1 MRPHMLS
8 IGIVGLP
15 NVGKS
20 TLFNTLTKKQV
31 PAENYPFCT
40 IEPNVGMVEVPDER
54 LYKIAEI
61 SQPLKIIPAVIEF
74 VDIAGLVKGASE
86 GQGLGNKFLSH
97 IRECDAICEVVR
109 GFHNKN
115 IIHVE
120 DKIDPSADKDTIN
133 LELILAD
140 LATVTKRA
148 EKANK
153 ETKTGSKLAIAYAE
167 LINRV
172 KDSLEKET
180 AVRDLTLT
188 DEEKFA
194 LKDLSLLSA
203 KPIIYVLNV
212 DDPSD
217 AKAMEGKPEAN
228 DELSISDKVVK
239 LNVKLENEIAEL
251 PIEEQKEYQ
260 AELGMTESGL
270 NKLIRAS
277 YELLGL
283 ISFFTTGS
291 DESRAWT
298 VRNGAKAPEAAGVI
312 HTDFIKGFIRAE
324 VISTEDFLKTGG
336 EQKAKELGLLRIE
349 GKEYVI
355 KDGDIC
361 NFLINS

>member
-1 MRPHMLS
+1 MLS

-20 TLFNTLTKKQV
+20 TLFNTLTCNQV

-40 IEPNVGMVEVPDER
+40 IEPNIGIVEVPDER
-54 LYKIAEI
+54 LQKIAAI
-61 SQPLKIIPAVIEF
+61 SKPAKIIPAAIEF
-74 VDIAGLVKGASE
+74 VDIAGLVKGANE

-120 DKIDPSADKDTIN
+120 DKIDPKADKDTIN

-140 LATVTKRA
+140 LATVTKRH
-148 EKANK
+148 EKASK
-153 ETKTGSKLAIAYAE
+153 ETKTGDKKAIVYAE
-167 LINRV
+167 LIGRV
-172 KDSLEKET
+172 KTALEQET
-180 AVRDLTLT
+180 AVRDLALT
-188 DEEKFA
+188 EEEKLA

-212 DDPSD
+212 D
-217 AKAMEGKPEAN
+217 KPE
-228 DELSISDKVVK
+228 DEHVLNPNDKVVK
-239 LNVKLENEIAEL
+239 LNIKLENEIASL
-251 PIEEQKEYQ
+251 PAEEQAEYQ
-260 AELGMTESGL
+260 KELGMSESGL
-270 NKLIRAS
+270 SKLIRAS

-283 ISFFTTGS
+283 ISFFTTGA

-298 VRNGAKAPEAAGVI
+298 IKNGAKAPEAAGAI

-324 VISTEDFLKTGG
+324 VVSTEDFLKAGG
-336 EQKAKELGLLRIE
+336 EQKAKELGLMRIE
-349 GKEYVI
+349 GKEYVV

-361 NFLINS
+361 NFLINK

>member
-1 MRPHMLS
+1 MLS

-20 TLFNTLTKKQV
+20 TLFNTLTKNKV

-40 IEPNVGMVEVPDER
+40 IEPNVGIVEVPDER

-61 SQPLKIIPAVIEF
+61 SQPAKIIPAVIEF

-120 DKIDPSADKDTIN
+120 DKIDPSTDKDTIN

-148 EKANK
+148 EKAVK
-153 ETKTGSKLAIAYAE
+153 ETKTGDKKAIAYAE

-172 KDSLEKET
+172 KDSLEKEI
-180 AVRDLTLT
+180 AVRDLALT
-188 DEEKFA
+188 DEEKFI

-212 DDPSD
+212 DDPDS
-217 AKAMEGKPEAN
+217 AEGFVEAKPEAEHVLN
-228 DELSISDKVVK
+228 ANDKVVK
-239 LNVKLENEIAEL
+239 LNIKLENEIAEL
-251 PIEEQKEYQ
+251 PSEEQKEYQ
-260 AELGMTESGL
+260 AELGISESGL
-270 NKLIRAS
+270 DKLIRAS

-283 ISFFTTGS
+283 ISFFTTGK

-324 VISTEDFLKTGG
+324 VISTEDFLTTGS

-349 GKEYVI
+349 GKDYIV

-361 NFLINS
+361 NFLVNK

>member
-1 MRPHMLS
+1 MLS

-40 IEPNVGMVEVPDER
+40 IEPNVGIVEVPDVR
-54 LYKIAEI
+54 LGQIAAI
-61 SQPLKIIPAVIEF
+61 SQPAKIIPAVVEF

-115 IIHVE
+115 IVHVE
-120 DKIDPSADKDTIN
+120 DKIDPAADKDTVN

-140 LATVTKRA
+140 LATVTKRW
-148 EKANK
+148 EKAGK
-153 ETKTGSKLAIAYAE
+153 ETKTGDKKAIAYAE
-167 LINRV
+167 LVGRIKN
-172 KDSLEKET
+172 SLEKEI
-180 AVRDLTLT
+180 AVRDLDLT
-188 DEEKFA
+188 EEEKFI

-212 DDPSD
+212 DDVE
-217 AKAMEGKPEAN
+217 AEHALKAG
-228 DELSISDKVVK
+228 DKVVK
-239 LNVKLENEIAEL
+239 LNIKLENEIAEL
-251 PIEEQKEYQ
+251 PEAEQAEYRQ
-260 AELGMTESGL
+260 ELGMSESGL

-283 ISFFTTGS
+283 ISFFTTGQ

-298 VRNGAKAPEAAGVI
+298 VSHGAKAPEAAGVI

-324 VISTEDFLKTGG
+324 VISTPDFLRVGS
-336 EQKAKELGLLRIE
+336 EQKTKELGLMRIE
-349 GKEYVI
+349 GKEYIV

-361 NFLINS
+361 NFLINK

>member
-1 MRPHMLS
+1 MLS

-61 SQPLKIIPAVIEF
+61 SQPAKIIPAVIEF

-120 DKIDPSADKDTIN
+120 DKIDPRADKDTIN

-148 EKANK
+148 EKAGK
-153 ETKTGSKLAIAYAE
+153 ETKTGDKKAIAYAE
-167 LINRV
+167 LINRI
-172 KDSLEKET
+172 KDSLEKEI
-180 AVRDLTLT
+180 AVRDLDLT

-212 DDPSD
+212 DDP
-217 AKAMEGKPEAN
+217 EAEHLLN
-228 DELSISDKVVK
+228 ANDKVVK
-239 LNVKLENEIAEL
+239 LNIKLENEIAEL
-251 PIEEQKEYQ
+251 PAGEQAEYQ

-283 ISFFTTGS
+283 ISFFTTGK

-324 VISTEDFLKTGG
+324 VISTEDFLKTGS

-349 GKEYVI
+349 GKEYII